1 MLQYCTACDQPL
13 NLIVSNED
21 EHGWITCDCGVLN
34 QIDYVLSTHKRQLNI
49 ALIKSKMSE
58 KLEKHPLFKNID
70 RQVKD
75 EIISHASKVGTHI
88 SSSLKCFALVYIE
101 SRNLISFDSEYII
114 KKRQRKNAIQIL
126 VNISPNEPTIFVRT
140 PITYKNTYS
149 HLYDEEEKQ
158 TYIDI
163 SECLLFMNACNKKDM
178 QSIYEKIHSAIIES
192 RNKQSQIKTTSLNDI
207 IRFIA
212 INRLKVEDLIKAE
225 QVMINRSILSFK

>member
-1 MLQYCTACDQPL
+1 
-13 NLIVSNED
+13 
-21 EHGWITCDCGVLN
+21 
-34 QIDYVLSTHKRQLNI
+34 
-49 ALIKSKMSE
+49 
-58 KLEKHPLFKNID
+58 
-70 RQVKD
+70 
-75 EIISHASKVGTHI
+75 
-88 SSSLKCFALVYIE
+88 
-101 SRNLISFDSEYII
+101 LISFDSEYII